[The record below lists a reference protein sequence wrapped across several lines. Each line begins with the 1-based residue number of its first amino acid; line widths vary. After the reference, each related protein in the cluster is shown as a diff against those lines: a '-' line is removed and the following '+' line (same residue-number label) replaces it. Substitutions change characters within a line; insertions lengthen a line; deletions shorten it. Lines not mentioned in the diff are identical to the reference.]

1 MLTLTQIYENARHKM
16 SGCHVCPDCDG
27 RACPGMIPGYG
38 GMRNGKSF
46 QNNRAA
52 FQNYGLV
59 AHLLADVK
67 HPDSSFTLFGK
78 KLSMPIL
85 AAPVSGYVHNGK
97 LNGTA
102 EKEEYKYLLSMA
114 EGVTRAGTLAFTGDS
129 GHAYMYDA
137 GIAAAKKYPG
147 CIIPTIKPRA
157 NQKIIDK
164 AQLAEQAGALAI
176 ANDIDAVTSA
186 NMRFFGQPL
195 EVKDVEKLTQ
205 IVQATSLPFIVKGIM
220 SPDEALVCLRAG
232 VQGIVVSNHGGR
244 ILDGMASTLSVLPEI
259 AAVVKNKMTI
269 FIDGGIRHGE
279 DVLKALALGADAVLI
294 GRPIAITNIGGG
306 AEGVE
311 LLLNTLRQEL
321 IDAMM
326 ITGVPDLHHI
336 PANIVKKLK

>member
-1 MLTLTQIYENARHKM
+1 MKIKEINKNALRQMK
-16 SGCHVCPDCDG
+16 GCHVCPDCDG
-27 RACPGMIPGYG
+27 KACPGLIPGYG
-38 GMRNGKSF
+38 GMRTGKSF
-46 QNNRAA
+46 QNNRLA
-52 FQNYGLV
+52 FQKYGLV
-59 AHLLADVK
+59 AHLLSAVET
-67 HPDSSFTLFGK
+67 PDTTCTIFGK
-78 KLSMPIL
+78 TLSMPIL
-85 AAPVSGYVHNGK
+85 VAPVSGYVHNGK
-97 LNGTA
+97 LIGNA
-102 EKEEYKYLLSMA
+102 EQKEYEYLLSMA
-114 EGVTRAGTLAFTGDS
+114 EGVARARTLAFSGDS
-129 GHAYMYDA
+129 GHNYMYDA
-137 GIAAAKKYPG
+137 GIAAAQKYPD
-147 CIIPTIKPRA
+147 CIIPTIKPRHD
-157 NQKIIDK
+157 QKIIEK
-164 AQLAEQAGALAI
+164 ARRAEQAGALAI

-195 EVKDVEKLTQ
+195 EVKRVENLSHIIKS
-205 IVQATSLPFIVKGIM
+205 INLPFIVKGIM
-220 SPDEALVCLRAG
+220 SPEEALICLHAG

-294 GRPIAITNIGGG
+294 GRPIAIANIGGG